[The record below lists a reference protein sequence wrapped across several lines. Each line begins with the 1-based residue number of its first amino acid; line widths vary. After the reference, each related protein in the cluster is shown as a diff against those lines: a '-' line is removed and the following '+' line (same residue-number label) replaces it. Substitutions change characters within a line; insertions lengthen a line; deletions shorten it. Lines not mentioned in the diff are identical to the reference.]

1 MTFHTT
7 KFFCPKQGKI
17 FGGAK
22 GHFKNPYQT
31 KCKKILTK
39 KLQIQSRFPAL
50 LTKQTDHVQ
59 LIKMVHGLD
68 GVAQNLEQ
76 QSRS

>member
-1 MTFHTT
+1 MQIPIT
-7 KFFCPKQGKI
+7 KFFCSKQGKI
-17 FGGAK
+17 FGAWNL
-22 GHFKNPYQT
+22 HFKNPYQT
-31 KCKKILTK
+31 KCKNILTK
-39 KLQIQSRFPAL
+39 KLQIQSHFPAL

-59 LIKMVHGLD
+59 LIKIVYGLD